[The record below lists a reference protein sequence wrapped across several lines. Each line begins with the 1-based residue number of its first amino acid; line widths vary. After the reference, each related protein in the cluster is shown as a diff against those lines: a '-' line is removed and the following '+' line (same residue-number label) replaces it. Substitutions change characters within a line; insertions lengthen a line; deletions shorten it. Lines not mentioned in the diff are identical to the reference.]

1 MSHVASH
8 DRQRPTL
15 TLGVLSL
22 SALSYILL
30 QSMVLPALPAIGK
43 ALNTCQS
50 TVAWVLTAY
59 LISASVATPV
69 LGRLGDMFGKKR
81 VLLIVL
87 AVADRGLGGRGAD
100 VDRSPS

>member
-1 MSHVASH
+1 MSHSESNE
-8 DRQRPTL
+8 RQHPTL

-22 SALSYILL
+22 SALAYVLL
-30 QSMVLPALPAIGK
+30 QSMVLPALPEIGR
-43 ALNTCQS
+43 ALHTSQS

-87 AVADRGLGGRGAD
+87 AFLIVGSVLAALT
-100 VDRSPS
+100 S